1 MPSIVIEVNGSP
13 VSTIDLTALQVFGVS
28 VHGAL
33 DRNPKAGLDASGG
46 NYSDGGCGYL
56 IWIANQDLL
65 STDIVCVRF
74 EAASCRGEQGKTLAE
89 LYPDLEPSTETDFT
103 ISDEMAAE
111 IRARPRLHQG
121 FIVEASTSGGQQ
133 AKAASD
139 DLNTDFNFSLLWD
152 NSRPDHA
159 RVRLST
165 YCLDDV
171 LARTGGN
178 EQLQT
183 TLSPGESVVFSLLP

>member
-33 DRNPKAGLDASGG
+33 DRNPKAELDASGG

-56 IWIANQDLL
+56 IWIADQELL
-65 STDIVCVRF
+65 PTDIVCVRF
-74 EAASCRGEQGKTLAE
+74 EAASCRGDQGKTLAQ
-89 LYPDLEPSTETDFT
+89 LYPDLEPSTRTDFT

-111 IRARPRLHQG
+111 IRARPRLHEN
-121 FIVEASTSGGQQ
+121 FIVQASTSGGHL

-152 NSRPDHA
+152 NSRPDQA

-178 EQLQT
+178 QQLQT
-183 TLSPGESVVFSLLP
+183 TLSPGESVVFLLLQ